1 MSIYILKRMSKQ
13 KFVVV
18 IKNNFTQFAL
28 IFISVM
34 LAFAL
39 SEWSS
44 HKGGKLSEEK
54 IYLEIL
60 NGLKKDSIDLVG
72 NINAHETGIKACSYW
87 RNAIIEGSADK
98 DSLTGYYFLLTR
110 GVIAVQNV
118 SGYETLKSKGLETI
132 KNDELREKI
141 ISLYEFDYQ
150 VMRKF
155 EEDYQENQF
164 FQNYFFEINKKIAP
178 NLNFDLNGNIIGIDL
193 PLNLTK
199 EEKNILLSY
208 LWKIQTSRTER
219 MYAAKGLE
227 KKISS
232 LYNEIKNGR

>member
-1 MSIYILKRMSKQ
+1 MSTYFLKRMSRE
-13 KFVVV
+13 KFVAV

-44 HKGGKLSEEK
+44 HRGGKLSEEK

-87 RNAIIEGSADK
+87 RKAVIEGSADK

-110 GVIAVQNV
+110 GVISVQNV

-132 KNDELREKI
+132 KNDALREKI

-164 FQNYFFEINKKIAP
+164 FQNYFFELNKKIAP
-178 NLNFDLNGNIIGIDL
+178 NLNFDLNGNITGIDL